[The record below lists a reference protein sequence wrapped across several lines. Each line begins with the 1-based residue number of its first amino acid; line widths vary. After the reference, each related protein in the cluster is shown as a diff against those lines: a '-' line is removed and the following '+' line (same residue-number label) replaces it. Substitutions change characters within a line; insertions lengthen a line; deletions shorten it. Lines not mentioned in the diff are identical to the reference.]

1 MMWKN
6 GYRVSR
12 RPAYSWWNDMW
23 RSTRNADHLFGGTQG
38 PIGREYPPLEVW
50 SSEEGLL
57 VTASMAGID
66 PETLE
71 IVIEDQT
78 LTISGNRPSI
88 DEPDGARRYRQEL
101 ASGHFGRNIKLPYK
115 VDVEAVVANYSDG
128 LLTIELPRVPEEK
141 PRKIVVNHN

>member
-6 GYRVSR
+6 GYGVTR
-12 RPAYSWWNDMW
+12 RPAYSWWSDMW

-38 PIGREYPPLEVW
+38 PISREYPLLEVW

-57 VTASMAGID
+57 VTASMAGVNR
-66 PETLE
+66 ESLE
-71 IVIEDQT
+71 ILIEGQT

-88 DEPDGARRYRQEL
+88 DEPDRARRYRQEL
-101 ASGHFGRNIKLPYK
+101 ASGQFYRNITLPFE

-128 LLTIELPRVPEEK
+128 LLTIELPRIPEEK